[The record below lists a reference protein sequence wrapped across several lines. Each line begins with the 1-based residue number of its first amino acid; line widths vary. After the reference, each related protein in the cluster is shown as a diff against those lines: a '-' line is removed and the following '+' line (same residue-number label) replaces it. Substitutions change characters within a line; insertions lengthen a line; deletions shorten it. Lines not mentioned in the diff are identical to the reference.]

1 MGLLVFLYPF
11 FVFVPPPSSFLTLS
25 GKTGLKLGLGRRFKS
40 SSSREVRFFVHGLP
54 GRECVGFLENFSPVM
69 NFEANRISESYSGD
83 SLLGAFSLAFGEER
97 GWALSLLPGPG

>member
-1 MGLLVFLYPF
+1 M
-11 FVFVPPPSSFLTLS
+11 
-25 GKTGLKLGLGRRFKS
+25 
-40 SSSREVRFFVHGLP
+40 HGLP
-54 GRECVGFLENFSPVM
+54 GWECVGFLENFSPVM